1 MTTMTSAT
9 LDFPQSTTPELLR
22 DAERSLMYVVTRPE
36 KIMVRGKGSY
46 LWDLDGKRY
55 LDFIQGWAVNC
66 LGHSPRVLTRAL
78 QQQAKELVNASPAL
92 LNEPM
97 IRLAKLLTDHSCMD
111 KVFFASTGAEAN
123 EGAIKLARKYGQRH
137 LGGAYEVVT
146 MWNGFHGRTLT
157 MMSASGKQAWDGL
170 FEPKVPGFTRVPL
183 NDLDAVKQAVTQQTC
198 AIMLEPVQGEAGV
211 FSAEK
216 SFVQGIRE
224 LCDERGI
231 LLILDEI
238 QTGIGRTG
246 TLFGYEQFGIEPD
259 IMTLGK
265 GVGGGFP
272 LSALLAKDP
281 VCVFEAGDQGG
292 TFCAQ
297 PLAMVAGLATVG
309 EVIAKNIS
317 RKAHLRGT
325 YLRRKLKV
333 LRNEFGFTD
342 LRGMGL
348 LQAVDLPAPQ
358 AVEVA
363 NACLNDGLLIN
374 APRPDTLRFMPA
386 LTVSNREVDEMLSI
400 LTGALRRYL

>member
-1 MTTMTSAT
+1 MTTAT

-183 NDLDAVKQAVTQQTC
+183 T
-198 AIMLEPVQGEAGV
+198 IWMR
-211 FSAEK
+211 S
-216 SFVQGIRE
+216 
-224 LCDERGI
+224 
-231 LLILDEI
+231 
-238 QTGIGRTG
+238 
-246 TLFGYEQFGIEPD
+246 
-259 IMTLGK
+259 
-265 GVGGGFP
+265 
-272 LSALLAKDP
+272 
-281 VCVFEAGDQGG
+281 
-292 TFCAQ
+292 
-297 PLAMVAGLATVG
+297 
-309 EVIAKNIS
+309 S
-317 RKAHLRGT
+317 RR
-325 YLRRKLKV
+325 
-333 LRNEFGFTD
+333 
-342 LRGMGL
+342 
-348 LQAVDLPAPQ
+348 
-358 AVEVA
+358 
-363 NACLNDGLLIN
+363 
-374 APRPDTLRFMPA
+374 
-386 LTVSNREVDEMLSI
+386 
-400 LTGALRRYL
+400 